1 VISPSCAPLAR
12 AGTFWV
18 SLRMVHHCLDSVPAS
33 AGGTVDVAVGDATNS
48 YHVCVTG
55 NLLEKE
61 PAFALDPGVLMLWQH
76 LHILAQNQAREE
88 TGL

>member
-1 VISPSCAPLAR
+1 LTLFPQAQ
-12 AGTFWV
+12 
-18 SLRMVHHCLDSVPAS
+18 
-33 AGGTVDVAVGDATNS
+33 GGGVDGAAGDATNS
-48 YHVCVTG
+48 YSRCVAG